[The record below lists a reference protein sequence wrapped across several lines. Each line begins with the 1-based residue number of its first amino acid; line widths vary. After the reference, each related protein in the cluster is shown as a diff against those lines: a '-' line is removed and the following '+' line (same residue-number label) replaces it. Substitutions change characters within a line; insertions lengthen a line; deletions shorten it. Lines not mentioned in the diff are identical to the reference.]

1 VSHKIWMVIGVA
13 LSLFYGYDLIKQW
26 IDTQAISYFRLL
38 LFFGCLLLVFTQWTE
53 MKKIAKKD

>member
-1 VSHKIWMVIGVA
+1 MGIGVA

-53 MKKIAKKD
+53 MKKKAKKD